1 MLKKNINFIENFIII
16 IENNKD
22 MIVNIELFY
31 IYIYIYQLGLSET
44 YQPLIDSYDEKMF
57 SVFVGILSTSV
68 ELQDN
73 LTNEEYFKEF
83 E

>member
-22 MIVNIELFY
+22 MIVNIELF
-31 IYIYIYQLGLSET
+31 YIYIYQLGLSET

-73 LTNEEYFKEF
+73 V
-83 E
+83 

>member
-1 MLKKNINFIENFIII
+1 MLKKNINSIENFIII

-22 MIVNIELFY
+22 KIVNIELL
-31 IYIYIYQLGLSET
+31 YIYQLVLSET

-83 E
+83 EW

>member
-1 MLKKNINFIENFIII
+1 MLKKNINFVEKFIII

-22 MIVNIELFY
+22 MIVNIELLY

-44 YQPLIDSYDEKMF
+44 YQPLIDSYNEKMF

>member
-1 MLKKNINFIENFIII
+1 MKILLLLLKIIKI
-16 IENNKD
+16 WLWISNC
-22 MIVNIELFY
+22 F

-83 E
+83 EW